1 MQRFSQ
7 RKIAKQIEPSHREKY
22 NIYDDLPCKSMTIPI
37 TFCDLSHHH
46 HSTKMVPLGV
56 SMVAS
61 YALKKFDGLIEAKV
75 FKSVNDFAN
84 HLEKKIP
91 RIACF
96 SAYSW
101 NSNLSYEIANR
112 IKKKDPNTIIV
123 FGGPD
128 YAFDTEEQEDFL
140 KSHKSIDIFIEGE
153 GEEPFVQLLNVL
165 FKYDFDIEK
174 VKKEKIKIGSCHY
187 IINGEVVR
195 GELLPPI
202 SELDDIPSP
211 YLSGL
216 LDESLS
222 QNFKPL
228 MQTTRGC
235 PFACTFCQEGVDYYS
250 KIRRFSPG
258 RVKNELS
265 YLAKKETVSS
275 LTITDSNFGMYKED
289 LVFSNEVA
297 SVREKYNWPTIFE
310 GINGKNKQENILE
323 AISII
328 GNTQFS
334 AAVQTTDEQV
344 LKNIKR
350 KNISFAKMINVVD
363 EAKKIGGAGFSELI
377 LGLPGD
383 SKESHFK
390 SNAQLIDS
398 GVTRVR
404 THQLAMLPASELVS
418 KENRKKFSLI
428 TRFRPVPMTVTPYRF
443 FGEVFYAPEIDEI
456 CIGSDTLSIDNYV
469 ECRLFNL
476 TIEIFYNSR
485 IFEDLFK
492 LIAKH
497 DIKISEVIEGIHK
510 RVRKSKNLLKLY
522 DDFTRETNELWKTKE
537 ELVEILKND
546 KILAKFRSGEMG
558 NNEQLVY
565 SSIAIL
571 DFQEEIHEVTFGFA
585 EEILA
590 DSNGCDEGLSDF
602 LQELKRYGIATK
614 KNMLQT
620 ESSISES
627 FAYDIPSVIKS
638 EFKENLSDCYSSEKA
653 TYEFKHTKKQQELID
668 HLFLIYGKSK
678 DSLGFI
684 ISTSLQNNNLFRK
697 PKKMV
702 M

>member
-1 MQRFSQ
+1 M
-7 RKIAKQIEPSHREKY
+7 K
-22 NIYDDLPCKSMTIPI
+22 IPI

-61 YALKKFDGLIEAKV
+61 YALKKFNNVIEADV
-75 FKSVNDFAN
+75 FKSVDEFVS
-84 HLEKKIP
+84 HVEKKNP

-96 SAYSW
+96 STYCW
-101 NSNLSYEIANR
+101 NSNLSYEIASR
-112 IKKKDPNTIIV
+112 IKRKYPNTIIV

-128 YAFDTEEQEDFL
+128 YAFDTEEQEEFL
-140 KSHKSIDIFIEGE
+140 KNHKKIDIFIEGE

-165 FKYDFDIEK
+165 FENDFDIEK
-174 VKKEKIKIGSCHY
+174 IKKEKIRIGSCHY
-187 IINGEVVR
+187 LIDGEVIR

-202 SELDDIPSP
+202 SKLDDIPSP

-216 LDESLS
+216 LDKSLD
-222 QNFKPL
+222 QNYKPL

-235 PFACTFCQEGVDYYS
+235 PFACTFCQEGDDYYN
-250 KIRRFSPG
+250 KIRRFSSG

-265 YLAKKETVSS
+265 YLAKKETVPS
-275 LTITDSNFGMYKED
+275 LTITDSNFGMYEED
-289 LVFSNEVA
+289 LVFSREVA
-297 SVREKYNWPTIFE
+297 SIREKYNWPKTFE
-310 GINGKNKQENILE
+310 GINGKNKQKNILE

-350 KNISFAKMINVVD
+350 KNISFTKMIDMVG
-363 EAKKIGGAGFSELI
+363 EAKQFGSTGFSELI

-383 SKESHFK
+383 SKDSHFK

-404 THQLAMLPASELVS
+404 THQFAMLPASESAS
-418 KENRKKFSLI
+418 KESRKKHGLI

-443 FGEVFYAPEIDEI
+443 FDENFFAPEIDEI
-456 CIGSDTLSIDNYV
+456 CIGSNTLSIDDYV

-492 LIAKH
+492 LIKKN
-497 DIKISEVIEGIHK
+497 DIKISEFIKGIHK
-510 RVRKSKNLLKLY
+510 RVRSSKKLLKLY

-537 ELVEILKND
+537 ELVEILKDD
-546 KILAKFRSGEMG
+546 KILAKFNSGEMG

-565 SSIAIL
+565 SSIAVL
-571 DFQEEIHEVTFGFA
+571 DFQEEIHEVAFGFA
-585 EEILA
+585 KDVIA
-590 DSNGCDEGLSDF
+590 DNGSSSEAVSAF
-602 LQELKRYGIATK
+602 LQEFKRYGLATK

-620 ESSISES
+620 EDSISES
-627 FAYDIPSVIKS
+627 FAYDIPSMINS
-638 EFKENLSDCYSSEKA
+638 EFTKNLSDYYFSEKI
-653 TYEFKHTKKQQELID
+653 TYEFSHTEKQKDFIED
-668 HLFLIYGKSK
+668 LFLIYGKSK

-684 ISTSLQNNNLFRK
+684 IITSLQNNDLFRK
-697 PKKMV
+697 PKKISCLSPTDKKFAALKI
-702 M
+702 